1 MDYFSNNE
9 YDVDKNKKKIFFFE
23 FIKGATIVSHNINF
37 DIDFKNKEFGCNINK
52 RDCLCTMQI
61 SKNIFEYYN
70 LESLAYFYQISVD
83 KKHYHNGI
91 VDATVLARI
100 VCKMNE
106 NCDVYY
112 NIKKYFDHYLRMN
125 QTQICEKKKIIQNKN
140 IKADNNIKVIE
151 DKIKKFKE
159 INETNKINFKKDE
172 ANIRFNI
179 FKLEDINKKESET
192 KNKAYI
198 TPSGKCYHLIKD
210 CASIKNHNF
219 EEVTVEKSLKL
230 NKVLCKIC
238 KKFFNNKEYKI

>member
-1 MDYFSNNE
+1 M
-9 YDVDKNKKKIFFFE
+9 
-23 FIKGATIVSHNINF
+23 
-37 DIDFKNKEFGCNINK
+37 
-52 RDCLCTMQI
+52 
-61 SKNIFEYYN
+61 
-70 LESLAYFYQISVD
+70 
-83 KKHYHNGI
+83 
-91 VDATVLARI
+91 
-100 VCKMNE
+100 
-106 NCDVYY
+106 
-112 NIKKYFDHYLRMN
+112 
-125 QTQICEKKKIIQNKN
+125 KKKIIQNKN

-210 CASIKNHNF
+210 CVSIRNHNF